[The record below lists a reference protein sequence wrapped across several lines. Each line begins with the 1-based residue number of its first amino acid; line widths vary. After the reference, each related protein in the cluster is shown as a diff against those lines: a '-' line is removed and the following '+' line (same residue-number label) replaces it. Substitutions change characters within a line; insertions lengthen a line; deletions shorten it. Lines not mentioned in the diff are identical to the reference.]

1 MRKLFDFAFS
11 VALIVF
17 VGNASAI
24 TDTFDVGGGAVI
36 PLPPGEWSILQDSGT
51 SWGNGRRI
59 VLGAKDVSGEIPLLS
74 FAYTQSGQRWS
85 DDPECFSYF
94 GTNKVPYVALYG
106 SKPGALKQKCAIIWG
121 SSDSFSQTQTRLLNR
136 GNRWWTEA
144 NPGLSKGT
152 FTGEYSETEIHL
164 RDFGR
169 RNFSMNIFV
178 RNPIRRY
185 VDGNHRQAAERYE
198 KWLEVY
204 VDALQKSFQERLPPT
219 KIAAID
225 FYPGD
230 VSASMD
236 KAERELAGN
245 AFAISGSYDVGGGAS
260 VPLPKGEWSLLQK
273 SGSTAFGDNGEVVVL
288 ENSDPAVSTKLLV
301 IHHTRGAE
309 RWRGDAQCFK
319 KPGGAHTELYGSK
332 KSALVVKC
340 SRTWVHNGS
349 FSSWV
354 SRRNHKYW
362 TEATEGLRKAS
373 IKGYFI
379 QTEIEL
385 RNFNG
390 RNVNV
395 DLFTETPKTFR
406 GKPVNYF
413 YLSSGNEVSEWYL
426 SWVEAYTESLQATFQ
441 YKKKAA
447 PLLAL
452 GFGARSV
459 ADGPKK
465 LDVAPVVTADSAP
478 GKSLS
483 ELLAVA
489 TDEGARPAESIFIP
503 ITDNGVLT
511 ASQAT
516 EVITQGKSLSELLA
530 VATDEGARPAESIF
544 IPITDNGVLTA
555 SQTTEVTSLS
565 KVSPEPLAAAGLP
578 SKQET
583 QALAKLNEARIAAEA
598 RAKQQ
603 TAAQELLEQ
612 ERLAVEDRAK
622 KQLVAQQ
629 QLEQDRLALAKQ
641 KDSIAADLAAMR
653 TMLAELKKA
662 NEEAANAE
670 QVAAAPTAVETPAKP
685 VVMARRRALVVGNET
700 YKNVPVL
707 ENAAED
713 ARAMAVALTGLG
725 YEVDTHID
733 LTERGFKRALRE
745 FRADL
750 NGGEEVLFFFAG
762 HGVQL
767 GNSNFL
773 LPTDLG
779 SDSAEQ
785 VKDESIELQKVL
797 NDLADQKT
805 KFALAVIDA
814 CRDNPF
820 KQNGRAIGGRGLAP
834 TTAATGQMVMF
845 SAGAGQQALD
855 KLSDQDKG
863 KNGLF
868 TRVFLEEMKRPGVSV
883 DRVLRNVRQRVVD
896 LARSVGHEQVPA
908 LYDQAVGEFYFKPK

>member
-309 RWRGDAQCFK
+309 RWRSDAQCFK

-362 TEATEGLRKAS
+362 TEATEGLRKAR

-413 YLSSGNEVSEWYL
+413 YPSWKQDVSEWYL

-441 YKKKAA
+441 YKKKTA

-452 GFGARSV
+452 GFGARSI

-489 TDEGARPAESIFIP
+489 TDEGARPAESISIP
-503 ITDNGVLT
+503 ITDKGVLT
-511 ASQAT
+511 
-516 EVITQGKSLSELLA
+516 V
-530 VATDEGARPAESIF
+530 
-544 IPITDNGVLTA
+544 
-555 SQTTEVTSLS
+555 SQTTEVTTLS

-653 TMLAELKKA
+653 AMLAELKKA
-662 NEEAANAE
+662 NEEAAKAE

-733 LTERGFKRALRE
+733 LTERGFKRALRD

-855 KLSDQDKG
+855 KLGDQDKG